1 MRWITVR
8 HQCDSDTCQLIDRG
22 ERVTAQQENIEAR
35 QLLQRYCS
43 ESDQSAFERFYRG
56 HAARLWRFL
65 RARGVGEDAAYDLLS
80 ESFLRFIQVICRDL
94 RTPLALLYRI
104 AVNLHIDTWRRD
116 RTAHLASSGDTPAS
130 ESATAPPAD
139 EHEYLRQ
146 LIARLPDS
154 EQNLLLMRYWIG
166 LTHKEIA
173 ALLELPEG
181 TVRRRAATLLNELKQ
196 QWEDDQA

>member
-1 MRWITVR
+1 M
-8 HQCDSDTCQLIDRG
+8 
-22 ERVTAQQENIEAR
+22 TAQHGSIEAR

-43 ESDQSAFERFYRG
+43 DGDQSAFERFYRN
-56 HAARLWRFL
+56 HSVRLWRFL
-65 RARGVGEDAAYDLLS
+65 RARGAGEDAAYDLLS
-80 ESFLRFIQVICRDL
+80 ETFLRFIQVICRDL

-116 RTAHLASSGDTPAS
+116 KTANLVSSGDTTVS

-139 EHEYLRQ
+139 EHDYLRQ
-146 LIARLPDS
+146 LISRLPEN

-181 TVRRRAATLLNELKQ
+181 TVRRRAAELLNELKQ
-196 QWEDDQA
+196 RWDDKQA